1 MNGFVF
7 QKMESIFDITE
18 MDNDER
24 NELLQLTEEQM
35 ADVARFCNKYPSIEM
50 SFDYQGKESIHS

>member
-18 MDNDER
+18 MDNYER

-50 SFDYQGKESIHS
+50 SFDYQGKESFHS